1 VITVFSSDTGEPSL
15 LELRLSGCRWWYT
28 RGPISSKVKAE
39 ILNQTLLS
47 EFHLSAVACIHGH
60 THTEMFPSMHS
71 KRETTSWDFVI
82 VIKGNLR
89 NKSSRH
95 CLLDYEHT
103 STHTHRCAKEKSRA
117 VNAIIQNGFPHNGP
131 LAVSEDGLDCHSYRG
146 VVQLASR
153 WQNVK
158 ASLSTS
164 RWTG

>member
-1 VITVFSSDTGEPSL
+1 MITVFSSDTGEPSL

-103 STHTHRCAKEKSRA
+103 STHTHTGVQKKKVEQWMTFFRM
-117 VNAIIQNGFPHNGP
+117 GFHTMDLWQFLKMDWIVTATGEWSSWH
-131 LAVSEDGLDCHSYRG
+131 LDGRM
-146 VVQLASR
+146 
-153 WQNVK
+153 
-158 ASLSTS
+158 
-164 RWTG
+164 